1 MINMTDLG
9 VKGAAFP
16 CKFTPDP
23 FVFVPLSMGNGEQ
36 LDLNSTNRAI
46 LDMYLWHPPARF
58 LSCHLRI
65 ENALQRK

>member
-16 CKFTPDP
+16 CKFTPDL

-36 LDLNSTNRAI
+36 LDLNSTNKAI
-46 LDMYLWHPPARF
+46 LDIY
-58 LSCHLRI
+58 
-65 ENALQRK
+65 